1 MTDQKR
7 FISSKLVYRGKSL
20 TQAFGIPGI
29 PLQSGLYH
37 PDDTLDIQPT
47 DETGGHITGPAMQV
61 KAASI
66 GDPIADA
73 PADWL
78 DWPICDE
85 CGAPIDPDEIH
96 WVHEE
101 KCTQE
106 LLGVCFCNLKY
117 HPGCCPDCKDA
128 DDNEV
133 EA

>member
-1 MTDQKR
+1 MTDRGR
-7 FISSKLVYRGKSL
+7 FISSKLVYRGKSQI
-20 TQAFGIPGI
+20 TQAFGIP
-29 PLQSGLYH
+29 LKSGFYG
-37 PDDTLDIQPT
+37 PDDTLEIQPC
-47 DETGGHITGPAMQV
+47 DKEGKRLTGPAMQV

-101 KCTQE
+101 KCTQK
-106 LLGVCFCNLKY
+106 LLGVCFCDIKY